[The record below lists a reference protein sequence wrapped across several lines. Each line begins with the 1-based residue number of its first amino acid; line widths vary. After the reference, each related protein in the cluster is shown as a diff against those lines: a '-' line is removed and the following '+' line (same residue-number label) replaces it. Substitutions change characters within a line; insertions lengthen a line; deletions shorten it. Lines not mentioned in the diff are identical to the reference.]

1 MNSSPRIR
9 NLRARAVTVPL
20 ARPLATASG
29 ELRDAPLILID
40 LETNEGLTG
49 VSYLFSPNRHAIAP
63 LMALMEN
70 IKILIVGEEAA
81 PFALEALL
89 RKQFTLLGGSGIVT
103 MAMAGVDMAAWDLM
117 GKAAGLPLARLWGG
131 EMKEIPAYN
140 STGLGLLGEAQTAT
154 QAVDLLEFGFGAI
167 KLRLGYPT
175 LEEDVEVT
183 RAVRAAVGPQILLM
197 VDFNQSLVT
206 TEAVR
211 RGHALDDEGLFWIE
225 EPVRADNFSGCA
237 VVARELKT
245 SIQLGENFWSL
256 QDVQKAL
263 ATSACDMVMPDVMK
277 IGGASAWLRAASFA
291 EAADT
296 PVSSHLFPE
305 VSCHMLAVSHNAQFL
320 EYVDWASP
328 VLEQPIVI
336 KGGNAIIPDRPGNG
350 MAWDEAAIALN
361 IS

>member
-225 EPVRADNFSGCA
+225 
-237 VVARELKT
+237 
-245 SIQLGENFWSL
+245 
-256 QDVQKAL
+256 DVYP
-263 ATSACDMVMPDVMK
+263 T
-277 IGGASAWLRAASFA
+277 R
-291 EAADT
+291 
-296 PVSSHLFPE
+296 
-305 VSCHMLAVSHNAQFL
+305 
-320 EYVDWASP
+320 
-328 VLEQPIVI
+328 
-336 KGGNAIIPDRPGNG
+336 
-350 MAWDEAAIALN
+350 
-361 IS
+361 